1 MNPVLQILID
11 ALLKYVKT
19 HPEEVE
25 KIIEMIVKAVLK
37 HFEDNPLV
45 NLPK

>member
-11 ALLKYVKT
+11 ALIKYVKT

-25 KIIEMIVKAVLK
+25 KLVEMIVKAIIS
-37 HFEDNPLV
+37 HFPV
-45 NLPK
+45 PAPK